1 MYFTRRVIGVDTFLY
16 WEYETEDLIDYQFKM
31 IHKSDQNFLSRIQI
45 KSGSLEHRIT
55 SYIPISVYF
64 KSVASD
70 IEAVKVLFFKLIDA
84 VKLLDEY
91 LLSIERVVID
101 KEYIYYDVN
110 DKKIKLI
117 YLPLKSYQSNHQ
129 QSKIKEILL
138 SLIYEHMNFDVINEH
153 QTIIEMLQ
161 SKSLDVFA
169 LKAYWTKTNH
179 KVRERR
185 RSKWLFFKN
194 IMSDEEKLSKR
205 KEKGTIE
212 KKEKE
217 LVIEE
222 SELETV
228 AMPENACPVLSFENK
243 KIRLNQPSFLIG
255 RSVALNDYALPHA
268 LTMGRVHAEILHE
281 EAGYYILD
289 LNTKNGTY
297 INGKRIE
304 SQKKYKLQK
313 GDCIEIGQ
321 EKVIFE

>member
-16 WEYETEDLIDYQFKM
+16 WEYETEDLIDYQFQM
-31 IHKSDQNFLSRIQI
+31 IHRSDQNFLSRIQI
-45 KSGSLEHRIT
+45 KRGSLEHRIT

-91 LLSIERVVID
+91 LLSIDRVVID

-117 YLPLKSYQSNHQ
+117 YLPLKSYQSNNQ
-129 QSKIKEILL
+129 QNKIKEILL
-138 SLIYEHMNFDVINEH
+138 SLIYEHMNFDIINEH
-153 QTIIEMLQ
+153 QAIIEMLQ
-161 SKSLDVFA
+161 SKSLDIFA
-169 LKAYWTKTNH
+169 LKAYWTKNIH

-185 RSKWLFFKN
+185 KSKWFFFKN
-194 IMSDEEKLSKR
+194 KISDLDKSSK
-205 KEKGTIE
+205 

-217 LVIEE
+217 MGKQNEKDFLTQE
-222 SELETV
+222 SEVETV
-228 AMPENACPVLSFENK
+228 AMPENTCPVLSFEHK